1 MHTQHILCKYHL
13 FSMCV
18 MHAGA
23 VEGEEQCGR
32 PLGMQFDPNNS
43 DELYVADSSVGLVKV
58 NIKSRD
64 LKVLVPVNSTLG
76 GRTVLNFPNDLV
88 VLANGS
94 VFFTDSSRKFTRYQN
109 RLEFFESRAH
119 GELLYYNPDGSY
131 GVLRSGLFFPNGIC
145 LTHDK
150 SALLIAETTRAR
162 ILRYIIII
170 IMIMDVGILWY

>member
-1 MHTQHILCKYHL
+1 MHTG
-13 FSMCV
+13 S
-18 MHAGA
+18 
-23 VEGEEQCGR
+23 VEGEKLCGR
-32 PLGMQFDPNNS
+32 PLGMHFDPNNS
-43 DELYVADSSVGLVKV
+43 DELYVADSSVGLIKV

-64 LKVLVPVNSTLG
+64 VKVLVPVNSTFG
-76 GRTVLNFPNDLV
+76 GRTILNFPNDLV

-162 ILRYIIII
+162 ILRYICLKLVMMWCNWSISVCIII
-170 IMIMDVGILWY
+170 VHLQVLS